1 MADFIKDKENGFIFN
16 INYVQE
22 LKEKMQWCMDHIDE
36 ISIIGMNARKTYEEY
51 FTINS
56 FEKQLENL
64 L

>member
-1 MADFIKDKENGFIFN
+1 
-16 INYVQE
+16 
-22 LKEKMQWCMDHIDE
+22 MDHIDE